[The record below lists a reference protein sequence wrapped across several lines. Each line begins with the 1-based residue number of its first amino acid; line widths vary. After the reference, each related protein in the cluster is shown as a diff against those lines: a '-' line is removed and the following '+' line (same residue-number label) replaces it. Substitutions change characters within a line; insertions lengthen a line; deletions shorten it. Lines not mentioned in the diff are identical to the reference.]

1 MDKNSWT
8 HSICKRRDQQI
19 LPGINLKLETK
30 KGKLYRDLQV
40 TACGFPIMVSSP
52 DGFSLD
58 DARGQSFAKQIDTT
72 MFLEDIKLPITI
84 YTQLLMVNHLIKEP

>member
-40 TACGFPIMVSSP
+40 TACGFPIMVSTP
-52 DGFSLD
+52 DGCSLD
-58 DARGQSFAKQIDTT
+58 EARVQSLAKIDTT
-72 MFLEDIKLPITI
+72 MCLEEDSKLRITL